1 MGEQDAVDIERMV
14 REGLDA
20 FGIGDVDR
28 AVACWQGVLRLDPDH
43 ADAREFLETALSS
56 SRDGSLAPAPAA
68 ERGED
73 PLSSES
79 LLRDARELVHRDD
92 LESALDHLTL
102 VAQLDPGRD
111 EVQGYIDMVRSRL
124 LRRYRAKVGELG
136 CVPRVVAKPEAIKR
150 YNLSADAGFLL
161 SLLDGATSVEQ
172 LLSLS
177 GMDAFQA
184 LRILCRLVDAGI
196 AVVEA

>member
-1 MGEQDAVDIERMV
+1 MGEQEAARIERMV

-20 FGIGDVDR
+20 FGVGDVDR
-28 AVACWQGVLRLDPDH
+28 AVECWQGVLRLAPDH
-43 ADAREFLETALSS
+43 AEAREFLETALSS
-56 SRDGSLAPAPAA
+56 SRDGRLGEAE

-79 LLRDARELVHRDD
+79 LLREARELLRQDE
-92 LESALDHLTL
+92 LESALDHLSL
-102 VAQLDPGRD
+102 VAQLDPGRT

-124 LRRYRAKVGELG
+124 LRRYRTKVGELG
-136 CVPRVVAKPEAIKR
+136 SVLRVVAKAEAIKR
-150 YNLSADAGFLL
+150 YNLGPDAGFLL

-177 GMDAFQA
+177 GMDAFQV
-184 LRILCRLVDAGI
+184 LRILCRLLDAGI
-196 AVVEA
+196 AVVEP

>member
-1 MGEQDAVDIERMV
+1 MGEQDAVRIERML

-20 FGIGDVDR
+20 FGVGDVDR
-28 AVACWQGVLRLDPDH
+28 AVACWQGVLRIDPDH
-43 ADAREFLETALSS
+43 AEAREFLETALSS
-56 SRDGSLAPAPAA
+56 SRDGSLAQAA

-111 EVQGYIDMVRSRL
+111 EVEGYIDMVRSRL

-150 YNLSADAGFLL
+150 FNLSADAGFLL

>member
-1 MGEQDAVDIERMV
+1 MGEQEAVRIERLV

-28 AVACWQGVLRLDPDH
+28 AVECWQGALRLDPDH
-43 ADAREFLETALSS
+43 AEAREFLETALSS
-56 SRDGSLAPAPAA
+56 SRDGSLAPPPS
-68 ERGED
+68 EPGED

-79 LLRDARELVHRDD
+79 LLRDARELVRRDD

-102 VAQLDPGRD
+102 VAQLDPGRG

-124 LRRYRAKVGELG
+124 LRRYRAKLGERRW
-136 CVPRVVAKPEAIKR
+136 VPRVVAKPEAIKR

-184 LRILCRLVDAGI
+184 LRILSRLVDAGI
-196 AVVEA
+196 AVIEP

>member
-28 AVACWQGVLRLDPDH
+28 AVACWQGVLRIEPDH
-43 ADAREFLETALSS
+43 AEAREFLETALSS
-56 SRDGSLAPAPAA
+56 SRDDSLAPAA

-124 LRRYRAKVGELG
+124 LRRYRARVGELAR
-136 CVPRVVAKPEAIKR
+136 VPRVLAKPEAIKR
-150 YNLSADAGFLL
+150 FNLSADAGFLL

>member
-1 MGEQDAVDIERMV
+1 MSEQDAGRIDRML

-20 FGIGDVDR
+20 FGIGDVER
-28 AVACWQGVLRLDPDH
+28 AVECWQGVLRLDPGH
-43 ADAREFLETALSS
+43 AEAQEFLEAALSS
-56 SRDGSLAPAPAA
+56 SRDGSLAPGP

-73 PLSSES
+73 PLSCES
-79 LLRDARELVHRDD
+79 LLRDARELVRQGE

-124 LRRYRAKVGELG
+124 LRLYRDRVGPLA
-136 CVPRVVAKPEAIKR
+136 CVPRVVAEPEAIKR

-161 SLLDGATSVEQ
+161 SLLDGSTSVEQ

-184 LRILCRLVDAGI
+184 LRILCRLLDAGI

>member
-1 MGEQDAVDIERMV
+1 MGEQDAVHIERML

-20 FGIGDVDR
+20 FGVGDVDR
-28 AVACWQGVLRLDPDH
+28 AVACWQGVLRVDPDH
-43 ADAREFLETALSS
+43 AEAREFLETALSS
-56 SRDGSLAPAPAA
+56 SRDGALAPAA

-124 LRRYRAKVGELG
+124 LRRYRTKVGELG

-150 YNLSADAGFLL
+150 FNLSADAGFLL